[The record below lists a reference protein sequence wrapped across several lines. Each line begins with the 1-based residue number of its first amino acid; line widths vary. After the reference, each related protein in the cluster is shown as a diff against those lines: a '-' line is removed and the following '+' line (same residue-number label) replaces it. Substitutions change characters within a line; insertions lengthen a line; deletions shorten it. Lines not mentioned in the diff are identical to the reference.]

1 MDTKTLHQTKTQH
14 TNIMST
20 DQTYQDQIFKDLPP
34 TSVLHLFDP
43 SYDYETDQQPIQTTD
58 PNDTVATLHIPQT
71 QDSGQKFTQNKSG
84 IVQIMI
90 HGANLSFSS
99 VICMMNKV
107 CSVPQNHRPVS

>member
-43 SYDYETDQQPIQTTD
+43 SYDYETYQQPIQTTD

-71 QDSGQKFTQNKSG
+71 QDSGQKFTQK
-84 IVQIMI
+84 QIRNSPDYDTWCQSQFQQRDMYDEQ
-90 HGANLSFSS
+90 GMFGT
-99 VICMMNKV
+99 
-107 CSVPQNHRPVS
+107 PEP